1 MLNYTQLAMK
11 LKFRD
16 KKSMRQQ
23 SQLKESDDDEKRQEN
38 SV

>member
-1 MLNYTQLAMK
+1 MNYTQLAMK

-16 KKSMRQQ
+16 EKSMRQQ
-23 SQLKESDDDEKRQEN
+23 SQLKKLNDDEKRQEN